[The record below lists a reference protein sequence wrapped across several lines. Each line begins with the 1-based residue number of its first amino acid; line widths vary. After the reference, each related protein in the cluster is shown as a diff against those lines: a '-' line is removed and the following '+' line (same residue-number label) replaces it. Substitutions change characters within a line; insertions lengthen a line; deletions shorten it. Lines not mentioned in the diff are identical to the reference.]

1 MSEKVICKKII
12 KETGLEL
19 RKVQLL
25 PENLLY
31 VTVYHDACALAGA
44 GQYSLAIDIC
54 DSLQEHLRM
63 LPSVACCD
71 VLHTGEVNCEEVNI
85 ATLNP
90 GKLITPEAVVP
101 EQQKEK
107 ITNVLEKSS

>member
-1 MSEKVICKKII
+1 MNKKVNCENII

-54 DSLQEHLRM
+54 NSLKKHLGM
-63 LPSVACCD
+63 LHS
-71 VLHTGEVNCEEVNI
+71 
-85 ATLNP
+85 
-90 GKLITPEAVVP
+90 
-101 EQQKEK
+101 
-107 ITNVLEKSS
+107 